1 MVREEFTIYKTT
13 DTAAGPIEVYT
24 CNCFFISLLTLT
36 RTISCNTINWALMKT
51 WTFLIFLWKASKH
64 WTRLTNTLAK
74 RLRELETQLLG
85 GGIINWCIL
94 NSPWWCLTIS
104 AFRVS
109 GSLQFCTFGTYI
121 ALAIS
126 TAIERVFSQGR
137 QVLYFT
143 WNWLSP
149 ASIRSLLCFGDWSHK
164 DLVSMPAIIE
174 AIKGHG
180 KQKNKRV
187 IEEISTEEE

>member
-1 MVREEFTIYKTT
+1 MVREEFATYKTT
-13 DTAAGPIEVYT
+13 DTAANPIEVYA
-24 CNCFFISLLTLT
+24 CNCFLISLLTST
-36 RTISCNTINWALMKT
+36 RTISCNRINWASMKT
-51 WTFLIFLWKASKH
+51 RTFLIFPWKASKH
-64 WTRLTNTLAK
+64 RTRLMNTLAK
-74 RLRELETQLLG
+74 RLRELETRSLG
-85 GGIINWCIL
+85 GGIIDWCIL
-94 NSPWWCLTIS
+94 NSLWWRLTIS

-109 GSLQFCTFGTYI
+109 GSLQFCAFDTYI
-121 ALAIS
+121 ALATS
-126 TAIERVFSQGR
+126 TAVERVFSQGR

-143 WNWLSP
+143 RNRLSP
-149 ASIRSLLCFGDWSHK
+149 ASICSLLCFGDWSHK